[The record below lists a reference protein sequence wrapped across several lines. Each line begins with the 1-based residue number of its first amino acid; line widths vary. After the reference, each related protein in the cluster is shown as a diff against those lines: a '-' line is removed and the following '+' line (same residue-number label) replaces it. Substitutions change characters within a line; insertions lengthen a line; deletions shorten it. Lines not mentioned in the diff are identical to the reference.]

1 MKFKSVEPGA
11 ATSVFAATA
20 PELEGRGGLYLED
33 CHVAAVNDASDA
45 LDGVK
50 WYALD
55 PQSAER
61 LWSENLVGERF
72 ALSPSSRRGSTD
84 AHRRDTYMRP
94 T

>member
-1 MKFKSVEPGA
+1 MKFKSVEAGA

-33 CHVAAVNDASDA
+33 CHVAAVNDAPDA

-50 WYALD
+50 AYALD

-61 LWSENLVGERF
+61 LWEVSEKLVGERF
-72 ALSPSSRRGSTD
+72 TL
-84 AHRRDTYMRP
+84 RP
-94 T
+94 